1 MRRLGYAAALAVWLG
16 AGSSASLAADLSP
29 QKMLEIK
36 PTQQSGVDYETP
48 ADQAAIDACKVETVT
63 DAQKRAVGY
72 ALRDSQGKLL
82 RRFISTNGGKSLT
95 QWSYYQDGFEV
106 YRESDVDGDRRLDE
120 CRWMNTGGT
129 RIAVVQGNKIVGWK
143 RLSAE
148 EATKVAVQ
156 ALAAGDAA
164 LVDTLV
170 ATPDELTAAGLP
182 KAVVAK
188 VSASAEKRN
197 DQIAGLV
204 AALKAGGEKLAW
216 NRFDGA
222 MPHAI
227 PADPEAG
234 VAKDLVLYENAM
246 IFTSA
251 PAAAGA
257 PSAKLSML
265 QVPEMIQ
272 LGEVWKFVEL
282 PRSVDPEKPVVAA
295 AAGIRSSLYETVG
308 GPAGGAHDEAMEAA
322 LRALAEYDKA
332 NNAALD
338 SGDKREIAQFH
349 LKRIPLLKAV
359 ADAASDPEEKL
370 SYDKQ
375 SVDSL
380 VSAYQTGVYPKGREA
395 LEAVIKGGG
404 ALASYAS
411 YRLIGA
417 DFVMRNE
424 EPNGNYVTN
433 QKKWMGD
440 LEAFLKLFPKSDEA
454 SEVWLQLGSSNEFN
468 AEEDK
473 AREDYKKLVDEFP
486 DTPAGKKAAG
496 ALRRLD
502 LEGKSFAVTGAGIDG
517 AAVDTAS
524 LQGKTVLVVFWA
536 SWGGQSVRRELPDLI
551 KIAEKNRD
559 KGFQVVGV
567 CLDNEKSKV
576 DAFRKEHNLTWPEIF
591 EPNGIDGRLAVEY
604 GIISLPTMFLID
616 AQGKVVNRN
625 LRSASEVERQLEKT
639 LAAKPAGVALGVK

>member
-1 MRRLGYAAALAVWLG
+1 MRRLGYAAALAVCLG
-16 AGSSASLAADLSP
+16 AGSSASRAADLSP

-36 PTQQSGVDYETP
+36 PTQPIGVDFETP
-48 ADQAAIDACKVETVT
+48 ADQAAVDACKVETVT
-63 DAQKRAVGY
+63 DGQKRAIGY
-72 ALRDSQGKLL
+72 ALRDGQGKLL

-120 CRWMNTGGT
+120 CRWMNGGGT
-129 RIAVVQGNKIVGWK
+129 RIATVQGNRIAGWK

-148 EATKVAVQ
+148 EATKVAIQ
-156 ALAAGDAA
+156 ALNAGDAA

-170 ATPDELTAAGLP
+170 ATPDELAAAGLP
-182 KAVVAK
+182 KEVVAK
-188 VSASAEKRN
+188 VAAPADARAE
-197 DQIAGLV
+197 QVAALT

-227 PADPEAG
+227 PADPESG
-234 VAKDLVLYENAM
+234 VSKDLVLYENAM

-251 PAAAGA
+251 PAPAGA
-257 PSAKLSML
+257 QPAKLSML
-265 QVPEMIQ
+265 QVPELIQ

-282 PRSVDPEKPVVAA
+282 PRAVDPEKPVVAA
-295 AAGIRSSLYETVG
+295 AAGIRASLYETVG
-308 GPAGGAHDEAMEAA
+308 TGGPAGHDEAMEAP
-322 LRALAEYDKA
+322 LRALAEFDKA
-332 NNAALD
+332 NNAAIG
-338 SGDKREIAQFH
+338 GDKREVAQFH

-359 ADAASDPEEKL
+359 ADAARDPEEKL
-370 SYDKQ
+370 SYNKQ
-375 SVDSL
+375 SIDSL
-380 VSAYQTGVYPKGREA
+380 VAAYQTGVYSKGREA
-395 LEAVIKGGG
+395 LDAMIKAGGP
-404 ALASYAS
+404 LASYAS

-424 EPNGNYVTN
+424 EPNGNFVAN

-440 LEAFLKLFPKSDEA
+440 LEEFLKQFPKSDEA
-454 SEVWLQLGSSNEFN
+454 PDVWLQLGSSNEFN

-473 AREDYKKLVDEFP
+473 AREDYKKLVEDFP
-486 DTPAGKKAAG
+486 DSLAGKKAAG

-502 LEGKSFAVTGAGIDG
+502 LEGKSFSLKGTGADG
-517 AAVDTAS
+517 STVDTAALS
-524 LQGKTVLVVFWA
+524 GKTVLVVFWA
-536 SWGGQSVRRELPDLI
+536 SWGGQSVRRELPDLV
-551 KIAEKNRD
+551 KLAEKNRD
-559 KGFQVVGV
+559 KGFEVVGV
-567 CLDNEKSKV
+567 CLDNDKADLE
-576 DAFRKEHNLTWPEIF
+576 AFQKEHALPWPQVF

-604 GIISLPTMFLID
+604 GIISLPTMFLVD